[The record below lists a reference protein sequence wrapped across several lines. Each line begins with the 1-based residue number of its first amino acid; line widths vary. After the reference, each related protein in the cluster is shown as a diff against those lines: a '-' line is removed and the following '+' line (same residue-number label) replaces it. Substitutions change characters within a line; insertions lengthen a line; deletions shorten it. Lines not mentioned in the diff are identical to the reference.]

1 MNISNFI
8 WCIKMHVLFA
18 LTKNIYK
25 LIIAARQGSFIVPY
39 VWEIVVRKDLTNL
52 EGCQFARFYNLIWW
66 SFPKI
71 EIKNFNWDPFF
82 FNLVKL
88 GTISPAEQL
97 CSHWKKPDDS
107 SNHFWFFFWKTLRKI
122 KRSFLRFLNY
132 KHKKKL

>member
-25 LIIAARQGSFIVPY
+25 LIIAARQGGFIFPY

-88 GTISPAEQL
+88 GTISPAE
-97 CSHWKKPDDS
+97 H
-107 SNHFWFFFWKTLRKI
+107 
-122 KRSFLRFLNY
+122 FLNCVHIGRSQTIAAIIFGFSSE
-132 KHKKKL
+132 KRFVKLRGAF